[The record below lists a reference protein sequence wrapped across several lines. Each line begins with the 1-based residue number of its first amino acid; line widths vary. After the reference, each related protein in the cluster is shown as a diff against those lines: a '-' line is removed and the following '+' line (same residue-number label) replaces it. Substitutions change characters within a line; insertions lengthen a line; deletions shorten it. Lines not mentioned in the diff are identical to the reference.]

1 MIKETPQEI
10 DTRIVDSVC
19 QTKKNE
25 DHKYQP
31 QIFLEECQSEEKKPE
46 KNKRHIKEKRLIPDS
61 NEHDESND
69 DESIK

>member
-1 MIKETPQEI
+1 MRLHNKQIPEQLILCVKQ
-10 DTRIVDSVC
+10 
-19 QTKKNE
+19 KNE

-69 DESIK
+69 ESIK